1 MQPTN
6 GVYHIDLD
14 TRVKRSETQMS
25 ADLGGEMAI
34 LNLKTGTY
42 LGLNEVGAR
51 IWNFLSEDRTV
62 REIRELIMQEY
73 AVDSLRCEQDIT
85 KLLSELARYELVA
98 LVHVPDQKI

>member
-6 GVYHIDLD
+6 SVYRIDSD
-14 TRVKRSETQMS
+14 TLVRRNEGQMS

-42 LGLNEVGAR
+42 FGLNEVGAR

-73 AVDSLRCEQDIT
+73 AVDSSRCEQDIA
-85 KLLSELARYELVA
+85 KLLSELAQHELVA
-98 LVHVPDQKI
+98 LVHVSNQKI